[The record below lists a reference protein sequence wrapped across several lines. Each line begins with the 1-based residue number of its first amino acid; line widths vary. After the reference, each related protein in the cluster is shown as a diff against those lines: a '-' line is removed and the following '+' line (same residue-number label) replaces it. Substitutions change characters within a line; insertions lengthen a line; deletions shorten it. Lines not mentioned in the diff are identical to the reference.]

1 MAGLV
6 KSVAS
11 KTAKRSPW
19 RQTVHIFSFSFFQRK
34 QSRCQHRPWTQEY
47 WRACCLQKE
56 INIKNVF
63 FSHEALIDHNNFH
76 FYLLFA
82 PRCFNATLWLS
93 TRFHEHHLGES
104 LQNLYFWQIVT
115 TWSLYFSQKLH
126 WLFITANTERYWSLQ
141 DGVKLTSFSEDVE
154 SSIIK
159 DVTIHRPQ
167 TAFS

>member
-1 MAGLV
+1 MLRLGLPCHQCNAMITCMQKNADGAFPAPIMMPKCSNRTSSALRQRHLAATNTIAGLV

-34 QSRCQHRPWTQEY
+34 QSRCQHRPGTQEY

-76 FYLLFA
+76 FYLLFT
-82 PRCFNATLWLS
+82 PRCFNATL
-93 TRFHEHHLGES
+93 
-104 LQNLYFWQIVT
+104 
-115 TWSLYFSQKLH
+115 
-126 WLFITANTERYWSLQ
+126 
-141 DGVKLTSFSEDVE
+141 
-154 SSIIK
+154 
-159 DVTIHRPQ
+159 
-167 TAFS
+167 